1 MSNIAYLRVSHTE
14 SLNGTSMSVQET
26 KCRAFAELHGFSIDK
41 VYQECVS
48 GSVEFRKRPVFQK
61 VLSELKSNS
70 KLVVSRL
77 DRLSRK
83 VVDTLKLID
92 DFKKQHK
99 EICITD
105 IGNIHTDGVSKIFV
119 TILAS
124 LAEIER
130 ENISIRIKA
139 SKKIARQERR
149 HQGGYL
155 EFAYSNKYNF
165 LITMDADFTHNPK
178 YIKQMLKLNETYP
191 LIIGSRHIEKNSIQS
206 WPLFRQFLTYS
217 AFYVTKNFLNIRF
230 DATSGF
236 RSYNLIEI
244 SQDLFKNIKSQSY
257 SFFVETSYILNR
269 ELTVK
274 AIPIEMPIRFA
285 EKSKMKITDMLA
297 TIFLIIRLFF
307 RKFWIM

>member
-14 SLNGTSMSVQET
+14 SLNGTSLDTQE
-26 KCRAFAELHGFSIDK
+26 KRCRAFAELHNFSIDK
-41 VYQECVS
+41 VYSEVVS
-48 GSVEFRKRPVFQK
+48 GAVEFRKRPVFQK
-61 VLSELKSNS
+61 ILSELKSGS

-155 EFAYSNKYNF
+155 EFGYSKDENGKLVPNEKEFVILQSMFNLRKSGLGYRK
-165 LITMDADFTHNPK
+165 IADEVKKKFGRTIYFPQVHK
-178 YIKQMLKLNETYP
+178 
-191 LIIGSRHIEKNSIQS
+191 
-206 WPLFRQFLTYS
+206 
-217 AFYVTKNFLNIRF
+217 
-230 DATSGF
+230 
-236 RSYNLIEI
+236 
-244 SQDLFKNIKSQSY
+244 
-257 SFFVETSYILNR
+257 ILNR
-269 ELTVK
+269 
-274 AIPIEMPIRFA
+274 PHNQQCIEY
-285 EKSKMKITDMLA
+285 KIS
-297 TIFLIIRLFF
+297 
-307 RKFWIM
+307 